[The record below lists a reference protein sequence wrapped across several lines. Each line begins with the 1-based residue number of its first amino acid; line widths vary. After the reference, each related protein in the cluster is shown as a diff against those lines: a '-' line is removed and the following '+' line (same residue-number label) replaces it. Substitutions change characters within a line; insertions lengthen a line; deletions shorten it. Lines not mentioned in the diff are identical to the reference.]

1 MCEDFKVELN
11 ENAGDF
17 TAVSCAAG
25 GLSIADGRI
34 SIDDDEIRSAIDYA
48 FSACGAVTTSEY
60 VVENI
65 PGTDLNL
72 VYLGTVDC
80 NAKWV
85 SGSTI
90 DAVKHQLAT
99 MGHRLGYLPKMTA
112 DEVSCASIESLIEE
126 IERAR

>member
-17 TAVSCAAG
+17 TVVSCAAG

-48 FSACGAVTTSEY
+48 FSACGAVTTGEY
-60 VVENI
+60 DVENI

-72 VYLGTVDC
+72 VHLGTIDC
-80 NAKWV
+80 SAKWAFWF
-85 SGSTI
+85 
-90 DAVKHQLAT
+90 DHQR
-99 MGHRLGYLPKMTA
+99 G
-112 DEVSCASIESLIEE
+112 
-126 IERAR
+126 